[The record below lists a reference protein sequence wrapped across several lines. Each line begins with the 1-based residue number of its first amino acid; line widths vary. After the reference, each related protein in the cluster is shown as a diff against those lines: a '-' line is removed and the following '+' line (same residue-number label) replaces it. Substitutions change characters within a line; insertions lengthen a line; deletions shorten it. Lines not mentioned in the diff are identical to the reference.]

1 MKNLVKIFATLFF
14 IHAAGIA
21 GGNTTA
27 ALKTA
32 GDRNMNIE
40 FVAQKKLF
48 VLTTEN
54 STYAMGVNKSG
65 ALGHIY
71 WGKRIGTP
79 GDLSDPISGLF
90 HVNTQEYPGWGEYFF
105 DEPAL
110 KMTYS
115 DGVRDT
121 RLRYKEYKITENA
134 GNCEL
139 RITLKDSFYPLKVDL
154 VYKIYSDCDVIERH
168 TIVTNQGKSPMT
180 IESIQSAAW
189 YLPRDKSYRLS
200 YQTGRWGKEYHPQE
214 WLMKQG
220 KAVLE
225 SRRGVSG
232 PDYTPFFWIDPEGL
246 ATEDHGDMWIGAL
259 HWAGNWKIIV
269 ENNRDNQTR
278 ITGGINDFD
287 FDYVLQPAEEFV
299 TPLFSCAFIEGG
311 FGGASRTWHDY
322 QRNHLMRPEKA
333 NALMPLIYNSW
344 GAFTFDIDEKRV
356 FKLAEIA
363 AGIGVELFVIDDG
376 WFAKRDNDKCS
387 LGDWYPSPTKFP
399 NGLDPMIK
407 KINDLGMDFGIWL
420 EPEMVSP
427 DSELYRAHPE
437 WVFQFENR
445 TGSQYRH
452 QLVLNL
458 ARDDVK
464 EFVYKTMHDL
474 LKNHNIKYFKLDN
487 NRYISEPGWTSADL
501 KDQKS
506 VLVHYYRNFYA
517 IFDRLTKEFPDVLFE
532 NCASGSGRVDFS
544 MHRNFDRINRSDNQD
559 PLDMLYLH
567 EGFARVNLPKLAG
580 GACHIS
586 TSMAHINGRHAPMR
600 YQAHIGM
607 LGSLA
612 IGQNLF
618 NCTPEQ
624 LKEMKGYVDT
634 YKDIRHITQRGD
646 YYQLLSPRTDKRAV
660 YQYVSKDKSEAVL
673 FVLGQSM
680 QFRDKL
686 PNIRLQGLNPDTLY
700 TADGYKPMSGAGLM
714 NIGIPVNLRGDFDSK
729 LIQIRK
735 K

>member
-1 MKNLVKIFATLFF
+1 MAAPPQ
-14 IHAAGIA
+14 AAG
-21 GGNTTA
+21 G
-27 ALKTA
+27 K
-32 GDRNMNIE
+32 NMKIE
-40 FVAQKKLF
+40 FVAERKLF

-65 ALGHIY
+65 SLGHIY
-71 WGKRIGTP
+71 WGKRIGPP
-79 GDLSDPISGLF
+79 GDLADPVSGLF
-90 HVNTQEYPGWGEYFF
+90 QVNTQEYPGWGEYFF

-110 KMTYS
+110 KITYS

-121 RLRYKEYKITENA
+121 RLRYKEHHITENDDC
-134 GNCEL
+134 CEL
-139 RITLKDSFYPLKVDL
+139 RIALKDTFYPLQVDL
-154 VYKIYSDCDVIERH
+154 VYKIYPDSDVIERH
-168 TIVTNQGKSPMT
+168 AIVTNQGDAAIT

-200 YQTGRWGKEYHPQE
+200 YQTGRWGKEYRPQE
-214 WLMKQG
+214 WLMEQG

-246 ATEDHGDMWIGAL
+246 ATEDHGEMWIGAL
-259 HWAGNWKIIV
+259 HWSGNWKITV
-269 ENNRDNQTR
+269 ENNRDNRTR

-287 FDYVLQPAEEFV
+287 FDYVLQPGEEFV
-299 TPLFSCAFIEGG
+299 TPIFSGAFIEGG

-322 QRNHLMRPEKA
+322 QRNHIMRPEKA

-344 GAFTFDIDEKRV
+344 GAFTFDIDEERV
-356 FKLAEIA
+356 VKLAELA
-363 AGIGVELFVIDDG
+363 AGVGVELFVIDDG
-376 WFAKRDNDKCS
+376 WFAKRDNDRCS

-399 NGLDPMIK
+399 KGLNPLIK
-407 KINDLGMDFGIWL
+407 KVNDLGMDFGIWL

-427 DSELYRAHPE
+427 DSDLYRAHPD
-437 WVFQFENR
+437 WVFRFENR
-445 TGSQYRH
+445 ECSQYRH

-458 ARDDVK
+458 ARDVVK
-464 EFVYKTMHDL
+464 EFAYKTMHDL

-506 VLVHYYRNFYA
+506 VLVHYYRNFYE

-532 NCASGSGRVDFS
+532 NCASGSGRVDFA
-544 MHRNFDRINRSDNQD
+544 MHRYFNRINRSDNQD

-586 TSMAHINGRHAPMR
+586 TSMARINGRPTPMR

-612 IGQNLF
+612 IGHNLF
-618 NCTPEQ
+618 DCTPEQ
-624 LKEMKGYVDT
+624 LEEMKGYADL
-634 YKDIRHITQRGD
+634 YKEIRPITHRGD
-646 YYQLLSPRTDKRAV
+646 FYQLLSPRKNRRAA
-660 YQYVSKDKSEAVL
+660 YLYVSKDKSEAVL

-680 QFRDKL
+680 QFRDVL
-686 PNIRLQGLNPDTLY
+686 PNIRLQGLDPDTVY
-700 TADGYKPMSGAGLM
+700 EVDEHKPMSGAGLM
-714 NIGIPVNLRGDFDSK
+714 NIGVPVNLRGDFDSK
-729 LIQIRK
+729 LIRIRK

>member
-1 MKNLVKIFATLFF
+1 MQQLVKTYAIVFC
-14 IHAAGIA
+14 IHAVCNAGHIM
-21 GGNTTA
+21 A
-27 ALKTA
+27 APPELA
-32 GDRNMNIE
+32 ECRNMEIE
-40 FVAQKKLF
+40 FVAKRKLF
-48 VLTTEN
+48 VLTTKN

-71 WGKRIGTP
+71 WGKRIGSP
-79 GDLSDPISGLF
+79 GDLADPVSGLF
-90 HVNTQEYPGWGEYFF
+90 HTNAQEYPGWGEYFF

-110 KMTYS
+110 KITYS

-121 RLRYKEYKITENA
+121 RLRYKDYHITENEDS
-134 GNCEL
+134 CEL
-139 RITLKDSFYPLKVDL
+139 RIALKDSFYPLKVDL
-154 VYKIYSDCDVIERH
+154 VYKIYPDSDVIERH
-168 TIVTNQGKSPMT
+168 AIVTNQGDAAMT

-200 YQTGRWGKEYHPQE
+200 YQTGRWGKEYRPQE
-214 WLMKQG
+214 WLMEQG

-225 SRRGVSG
+225 TRRGVSG
-232 PDYTPFFWIDPEGL
+232 PDYTPFVWIDPEGL
-246 ATEDHGDMWIGAL
+246 ATEDHGEMWIGAL
-259 HWAGNWKIIV
+259 HWSGNWKITV

-287 FDYVLQPAEEFV
+287 FDYVLQPGEEFV
-299 TPLFSCAFIEGG
+299 TPIFSGAFVEGG

-322 QRNHLMRPEKA
+322 QRNHIMRPEKA
-333 NALMPLIYNSW
+333 DALMPLIYNSW
-344 GAFTFDIDEKRV
+344 GTFTFDIDEERMV
-356 FKLAEIA
+356 KLAELA
-363 AGIGVELFVIDDG
+363 AGVGVELFVIDDG
-376 WFAKRDNDKCS
+376 WFAKRDNDRCS
-387 LGDWYPSPTKFP
+387 LGDWYPSPAKFP
-399 NGLDPMIK
+399 NGLDPLIK
-407 KINDLGMDFGIWL
+407 KVNDLGMDFGIWL

-427 DSELYRAHPE
+427 DSDLYRAHPD
-437 WVFQFENR
+437 WVFRFENR
-445 TGSQYRH
+445 ECSQYRH

-464 EFVYKTMHDL
+464 EFAYKTMHDL

-501 KDQKS
+501 ADQKS
-506 VLVHYYRNFYA
+506 VLVHYYRNFYE

-532 NCASGSGRVDFS
+532 NCASGSGRVDFA
-544 MHRNFDRINRSDNQD
+544 MHRYFDRINRSDNQD

-586 TSMAHINGRHAPMR
+586 TSMARINGRPTPMR

-612 IGQNLF
+612 IGHNLF
-618 NCTPEQ
+618 DCTPEQ
-624 LKEMKGYVDT
+624 LKEMKDYVDL
-634 YKDIRHITQRGD
+634 YKEIRPITHRGD
-646 YYQLLSPRTDKRAV
+646 FYQLLSPRTNRRAACL
-660 YQYVSKDKSEAVL
+660 YVSKDKSDAVL

-680 QFRDKL
+680 QFRDVL
-686 PNIRLQGLNPDTLY
+686 PNIRPQGLDPDTVY
-700 TADGYKPMSGAGLM
+700 QVDGYKPMSGSGLM
-714 NIGIPVNLRGDFDSK
+714 NIGVPVRLRGDFDSK
-729 LIQIRK
+729 LIRIRK